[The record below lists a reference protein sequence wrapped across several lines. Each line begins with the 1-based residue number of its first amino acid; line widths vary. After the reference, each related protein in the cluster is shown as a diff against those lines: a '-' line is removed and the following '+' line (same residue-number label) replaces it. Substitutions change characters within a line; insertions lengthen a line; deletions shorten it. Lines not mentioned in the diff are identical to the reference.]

1 MQQVVPRHWLRSEPS
16 GADSVEHLHPWP
28 CPLSFPHLHPQAIE
42 AAFKNETIG
51 LVTREQ
57 FVEKRQTIEER
68 LKEEEKRRRH
78 EAEEEALRV
87 RRFVRG
93 GVARGCPGLPTG
105 EAAPAAG
112 DVGRK
117 WWQAGRQAPAEMAG
131 LPSLLCRL
139 GSVPASMYG
148 FAASR

>member
-1 MQQVVPRHWLRSEPS
+1 MPAVCFVPPQPRTPLLPS
-16 GADSVEHLHPWP
+16 PPA
-28 CPLSFPHLHPQAIE
+28 QAIE

-87 RRFVRG
+87 RW
-93 GVARGCPGLPTG
+93 
-105 EAAPAAG
+105 AG
-112 DVGRK
+112 
-117 WWQAGRQAPAEMAG
+117 M
-131 LPSLLCRL
+131 
-139 GSVPASMYG
+139 
-148 FAASR
+148 